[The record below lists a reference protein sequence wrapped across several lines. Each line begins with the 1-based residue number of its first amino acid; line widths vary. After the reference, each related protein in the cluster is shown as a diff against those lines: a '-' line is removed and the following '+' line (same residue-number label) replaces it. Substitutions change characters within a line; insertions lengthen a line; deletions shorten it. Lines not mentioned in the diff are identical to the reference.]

1 MAISSVGSSTSADA
15 LSVSAKAQ
23 PNGTKQP
30 GLTKNQGQAGLAAQ
44 GAAITATAQAE
55 SPRPVVNT
63 QGQKTGRIINTVA

>member
-15 LSVSAKAQ
+15 LSVGAKAQ
-23 PNGTKQP
+23 PDRTKQSS
-30 GLTKNQGQAGLAAQ
+30 LAKNQEQPGQAAP

-55 SPRPVVNT
+55 SPKPVVNT